1 MRRERKSL
9 FRLFFL
15 LFPNQ
20 RFTIVLFFFR
30 LLGRYAL
37 CISHSFGFSF
47 DSCVYNN
54 TSEHF
59 CFFRKNQTNWIEKK
73 TFIRLVYLI
82 LMLVFT
88 QPGFPVDFPNGFI
101 AFRLQYFL
109 FVSDSTI
116 DMWRMSIKTNWK
128 VLQPDELSATT
139 TTTNLILSEVQQ
151 QTMIWC
157 FFHIQFHTSLNWS
170 TKHSNNLYHC
180 LVK

>member
-1 MRRERKSL
+1 MRKERKSL
-9 FRLFFL
+9 FRLFSVV
-15 LFPNQ
+15 PKPK
-20 RFTIVLFFFR
+20 IYHCFFFFDFWVDMPFV
-30 LLGRYAL
+30 LAIAL
-37 CISHSFGFSF
+37 ALALIA
-47 DSCVYNN
+47 VYITIYSNIVVS
-54 TSEHF
+54 SE
-59 CFFRKNQTNWIEKK
+59 RIEPTELKKK

-88 QPGFPVDFPNGFI
+88 QPGFPVDFSNGFI

-139 TTTNLILSEVQQ
+139 TTANLILSEVQQ